1 MTCDDWKTFI
11 QVNIYGQTLQDLNQ
25 KGIGEIGCPNVW
37 IGEPIMYN
45 AASSQLCSSNQS
57 FNDVEPELDSMNQVP
72 VLSTTLATG
81 KCPRFSTPAVSQFAV
96 DRKFTLNLPENYSRI
111 SSNGEEMLQV
121 TDDNDHDV
129 EKVLNEM
136 IEIISGSG
144 KEKKVVLSTTVT
156 KIGVPRS
163 STPILSEVN
172 VLETVTL
179 NLHEA
184 ISDIES
190 NDDGEVISEQE
201 EARLEN
207 KAYLKRKHEEDIK
220 SLTYISARRRRTR
233 RLSAPNLI
241 NNVKIVHGSPEPK
254 KKRPALSRS
263 TTQRKLPVPGDISSK
278 AHSFNVDFIGQ
289 KMGFQDENEA
299 AVENSP
305 IYYPVETDQEFTDN
319 FVTSMRIE
327 HEEEVMNKSAET
339 KPFPMLGTSE
349 DLYSSG
355 QFEPIVYS
363 DLAVMKTEVS
373 AHEQQNDSAPG
384 HTMSGDVSMNMDY
397 GENEMEGNYFS
408 ASEGDETEVMMV
420 EELSQ
425 GHFTPPPPGLIK
437 TKIYLERN
445 SKNKRTSKQRKLD
458 ETHQIKCHFKDC
470 DKTYAWRSKY
480 GKLRLVDHALTH
492 VPNLELKCELCDHT
506 CKGIRSIRY
515 HHKSGH
521 SGVEMKGF
529 GIRQVV
535 TTQKGIDFANI
546 WETCFKKNPAIR
558 NNGCLIQL
566 ERNERGRK
574 QPREPEPKDPVTS
587 TDQQSS
593 DEKPKFQ

>member
-1 MTCDDWKTFI
+1 MQT
-11 QVNIYGQTLQDLNQ
+11 QVLQ
-25 KGIGEIGCPNVW
+25 GEIGCPNVW

-45 AASSQLCSSNQS
+45 ATSSQSCSSNQS
-57 FNDVEPELDSMNQVP
+57 LNDIEPENDNMNHVP
-72 VLSTTLATG
+72 ALSTTLATV

-96 DRKFTLNLPENYSRI
+96 DRKFTLNLPENFSRI
-111 SSNGEEMLQV
+111 SSNGEEMLQM
-121 TDDNDHDV
+121 TDDNDNDV
-129 EKVLNEM
+129 EEVLNEM
-136 IEIISGSG
+136 IETIVGSE

-156 KIGVPRS
+156 KIDVPRS
-163 STPILSEVN
+163 STPIHSQVN

-179 NLHEA
+179 NIHEA

-201 EARLEN
+201 EGRLEN
-207 KAYLKRKHEEDIK
+207 KAFLKRQHEKDIK

-233 RLSAPNLI
+233 RLSAPNLL
-241 NNVKIVHGSPEPK
+241 NNVKIEYGSPEPK

-263 TTQRKLPVPGDISSK
+263 TTQRKLPVPCDISPK
-278 AHSFNVDFIGQ
+278 AHSFNLDFIGQ

-355 QFEPIVYS
+355 QFEPLVYS

-437 TKIYLERN
+437 TKSILKGSSFIWS

-458 ETHQIKCHFKDC
+458 ETHQIKCHFENCTKVLSW
-470 DKTYAWRSKY
+470 KIRY
-480 GKLRLVDHALTH
+480 GKQRLLDHALCHISDKCLACRECDTPFSTSRQIH
-492 VPNLELKCELCDHT
+492 YHYKKSHPELKCGNFNILEVFKLELDDVAVGDIFDKCF
-506 CKGIRSIRY
+506 GP
-515 HHKSGH
+515 H
-521 SGVEMKGF
+521 SL
-529 GIRQVV
+529 VV
-535 TTQKGIDFANI
+535 GKVG
-546 WETCFKKNPAIR
+546 KIR
-558 NNGCLIQL
+558 NSRQKREKIKT
-566 ERNERGRK
+566 ENENEDDHNEL
-574 QPREPEPKDPVTS
+574 PSTS
-587 TDQQSS
+587 SNAL
-593 DEKPKFQ
+593 FYFRRIH